1 MIMEPDTPR
10 RRSEDW
16 SELDCADPARKIG
29 DDTCDRVLTEICLA
43 NRRGSPITIWDLPQI
58 TGMPLHA
65 AFAAVRTLEFG
76 RFVVIDDNPT
86 DPFGATLRLREE
98 GTRRVEMQRVA

>member
-1 MIMEPDTPR
+1 MEPNTPR
-10 RRSEDW
+10 RRSEDR
-16 SELDCADPARKIG
+16 SELECEGPARKVG
-29 DDTCDRVLTEICLA
+29 DDTCDKVLAEICLA

-76 RFVVIDDNPT
+76 RFVIIDDNPT
-86 DPFGATLRLREE
+86 DPFGATLRVREE